1 MLKLI
6 FFFNFSAYGGL
17 GLNFTFALSFYE
29 SLAQIN
35 CGGIPMSIVVHTD
48 CATPALTR

>member
-17 GLNFTFALSFYE
+17 GLDFTFALSFYE

-35 CGGIPMSIVVHTD
+35 CGGIPMSVVVHTD